1 MWSQLVRIE
10 KQGSCSSEVFFF
22 TFYPKTF
29 FIVFISFCSHFEL
42 MVKVTWCWFSFY
54 FQTIFQPWLH
64 VEERVLD
71 SDGYSTWKCLMG
83 VLLHLKSTCPSDQ
96 HKNFWSKVWTYI
108 MTTVKLFTIYI
119 LKTSLSAHFRAFVS
133 HTEIWGNVW
142 TWISQKLTK
151 IKAWNLPHMWEN
163 TNKKTFETSI
173 AEEANSELYIV
184 EFHNT
189 VK

>member
-42 MVKVTWCWFSFY
+42 IFKVTRCWFSFH

-83 VLLHLKSTCPSDQ
+83 VLLHLKSTCPSTQ
-96 HKNFWSKVWTYI
+96 HKKILVQSLNIYNDYCKTFHN
-108 MTTVKLFTIYI
+108 IYI
-119 LKTSLSAHFRAFVS
+119 ENKSVVPLSGFCFTH
-133 HTEIWGNVW
+133 
-142 TWISQKLTK
+142 
-151 IKAWNLPHMWEN
+151 WNLRECLN
-163 TNKKTFETSI
+163 LNISKTYKDKSLKS
-173 AEEANSELYIV
+173 APYV
-184 EFHNT
+184 RKH
-189 VK
+189 K